1 MDIIVYACIGII
13 VLGAL
18 IAIFFKLDKEDKI
31 YIIVMITLATIIY
44 VSVLVEKLKIVFL
57 KIYNNIFLRL

>member
-1 MDIIVYACIGII
+1 MDVIVYACMGII

-44 VSVLVEKLKIVFL
+44 VSVLVEELKFVL
-57 KIYNNIFLRL
+57 